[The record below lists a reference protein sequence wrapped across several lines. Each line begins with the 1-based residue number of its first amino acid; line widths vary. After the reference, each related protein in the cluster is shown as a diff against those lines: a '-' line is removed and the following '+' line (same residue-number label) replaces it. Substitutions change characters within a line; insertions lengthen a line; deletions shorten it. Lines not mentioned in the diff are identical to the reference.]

1 MVMARAGISAKVI
14 AKAMILVTTMVIIS
28 LLF

>member
-14 AKAMILVTTMVIIS
+14 AIAMILVTAMVTIS
-28 LLF
+28 LLL